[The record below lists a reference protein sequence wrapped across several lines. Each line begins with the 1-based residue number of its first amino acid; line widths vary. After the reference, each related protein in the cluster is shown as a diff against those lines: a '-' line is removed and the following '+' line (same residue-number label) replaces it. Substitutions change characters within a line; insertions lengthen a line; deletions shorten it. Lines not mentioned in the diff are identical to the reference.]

1 MARTSRKAIGTLVQ
15 PPHEQIWNTCI
26 YGRLSFED
34 DRKKENDSIGNQIAM
49 LERYIAER
57 PYLKLTSVFKD
68 INQTGTNFE
77 RPGFNEMMEAIKSG
91 KINCIVVKD
100 LSRFGRNYIET
111 GTYLEKILPFF
122 NVRFISVN
130 DGYDSQ
136 NPNNQ
141 DEGYVI
147 PLKNLIH
154 EVYAR
159 DISQKTKSG
168 LVVKRNKGEFTGCVA
183 AYGYLKADDGKLVID
198 EETAPVVRNIFKW
211 ASEGM
216 GDMRITQKLN
226 ELGIPSPSQY
236 RYTKGILKS
245 GRYANVRYWYKSA
258 VRRILINPVY
268 LGHMVQGKTKTDLW
282 GIGGCV
288 DMPQEQWV
296 EIKNTHEP
304 LVDEETFLAVR
315 KIKQEREYNGGKER
329 SPQTENILKGC
340 VFCGDCKRSMKRRKT
355 PKSNGTEIYFFTC
368 ATYEDISK
376 NHCNKK
382 RMDEL
387 ELLSILYTTI
397 RKQIDLA
404 VDMDRVVSKLN
415 GSESFSQHRN
425 GLESEITET
434 EKKLSR
440 LSMLRS
446 SLYEDYQEKLF
457 DEAEYLFTKSK
468 YEKDADVLRSRL
480 DELSMQKHRLDRML
494 TPKNPW
500 LAALKK
506 FKKNKTITGEMI
518 SELIERVEIFSDHTV
533 NICFRYR
540 DEFEGLLRFIEG
552 DREVGIL

>member
-1 MARTSRKAIGTLVQ
+1 MARTSRKTMDTPVQTTLE
-15 PPHEQIWNTCI
+15 PLWDTCI
-26 YGRLSFED
+26 YGRLSDED

-49 LERYIAER
+49 LERYIEER

-168 LVVKRNKGEFTGCVA
+168 LAVKRSKGEFTGCVA
-183 AYGYLKADDGKLVID
+183 AYGYLKADSGRLVID
-198 EETAPVVRNIFKW
+198 EETAPVVRGIFKW
-211 ASEGM
+211 ASDGM
-216 GDMRITQKLN
+216 GDMRIAQRLN
-226 ELGIPSPSQY
+226 ALGIPSPSQY

-245 GRYANVRYWYKSA
+245 ERYANMRYWYKSA

-268 LGHMVQGKTKTDLW
+268 LGHMVQGKTKSDLW
-282 GIGGCV
+282 GNGGCV

-315 KIKQEREYNGGKER
+315 QIKQEREPDEGKEPE
-329 SPQTENILKGC
+329 PQTENILKGC
-340 VFCGDCKRSMKRRKT
+340 VFCGDCKRSMKRRKM
-355 PKSNGTEIYFFTC
+355 PKANGTALYYFSC

-376 NHCNKK
+376 KDCIKK
-382 RMDEL
+382 RIDEP
-387 ELLSILYTTI
+387 ELLSILYTAI

-404 VDMDRVVSKLN
+404 VDMDRMVSKLN
-415 GSESFSQHRN
+415 ARESFSRHQ
-425 GLESEITET
+425 SEVDTEISET

-446 SLYEDYQEKLF
+446 SLYADYQEKLL

-468 YEKDADVLRSRL
+468 YEKDVSVLRSRL
-480 DELSMQKHRLDRML
+480 DELSLRKNRLGTML
-494 TPKNPW
+494 TPQNPW
-500 LAALKK
+500 LTALRK

-518 SELIERVEIFSDHTV
+518 SELIERVEIFGDKSV
-533 NICFRYR
+533 SICFGYR
-540 DEFEGLLRFIEG
+540 DEFEGLLRFIEADG
-552 DREVGIL
+552 EAGIL

>member
-1 MARTSRKAIGTLVQ
+1 MARTSRKTIDTLVQ
-15 PPHEQIWNTCI
+15 TTHEQIWSTCI

-34 DRKKENDSIGNQIAM
+34 ERKKESDSIGNQIAM

-77 RPGFNEMMEAIKSG
+77 RPGFNEMMEAIKIGS
-91 KINCIVVKD
+91 INCIVVKD

-111 GTYLEKILPFF
+111 GNYLEKILPFF

-141 DEGYVI
+141 DEGYVV

-154 EVYAR
+154 DVYAR
-159 DISQKTKSG
+159 DISQKIKSG
-168 LVVKRNKGEFTGCVA
+168 LAVKRNKGEFTGCVA
-183 AYGYLKADDGKLVID
+183 AYGYLKADGGGLVID

-211 ASEGM
+211 ASDGM
-216 GDMRITQKLN
+216 GDMRIAKQLN
-226 ELGIPSPSQY
+226 ELGIPSPGQY

-245 GRYANVRYWYKSA
+245 VRYADVCYWYKSA
-258 VRRILINPVY
+258 VRRILSNPVY
-268 LGHMVQGKTKTDLW
+268 LGHMVQGKTKSDLW
-282 GIGGCV
+282 GNGSCV
-288 DMPQEQWV
+288 NIPQEQWV
-296 EIKNTHEP
+296 EIKNTHEA
-304 LVDEETFLAVR
+304 LVDEETFLTVR
-315 KIKQEREYNGGKER
+315 QIKQERESDEVKER

-355 PKSNGTEIYFFTC
+355 LKSNGNEIYFFTC
-368 ATYEDISK
+368 ATYEDISQK
-376 NHCNKK
+376 DCIKK
-382 RMDEL
+382 RMDEP

-404 VDMDRVVSKLN
+404 ACMDRLVSKLN
-415 GSESFSQHRN
+415 AKESFSQHQN
-425 GLESEITET
+425 GLDAEITDA

-446 SLYEDYQEKLF
+446 SLYEDYQDKIL
-457 DEAEYLFTKSK
+457 DESEYLFAKSK
-468 YEKDADVLRSRL
+468 YEKDVGVLRSRL
-480 DELSMQKHRLDRML
+480 DELSIQKHRLDRML
-494 TPKNPW
+494 TSKNPW
-500 LAALKK
+500 LEALKK

-518 SELIERVEIFSDHTV
+518 SELIERVEIYSNNTV
-533 NICFRYR
+533 NICFRCR
-540 DEFEGLLRFIEG
+540 DEFEGLLRFIKADGEA
-552 DREVGIL
+552 GIL

>member
-1 MARTSRKAIGTLVQ
+1 MARTSRKTIDTLVQ
-15 PPHEQIWNTCI
+15 TTHEQIWSTCI

-34 DRKKENDSIGNQIAM
+34 ERKKESDSIGNQIAM

-77 RPGFNEMMEAIKSG
+77 RPGFNEMMEAIKIG

-111 GTYLEKILPFF
+111 GNYLEKILPFF

-141 DEGYVI
+141 DEGYVV

-154 EVYAR
+154 DVYAR
-159 DISQKTKSG
+159 DISQKIKSG
-168 LVVKRNKGEFTGCVA
+168 LAVKRNKGEFTGCVA
-183 AYGYLKADDGKLVID
+183 AYGYLKADGGGLVID

-211 ASEGM
+211 ASDGM
-216 GDMRITQKLN
+216 GDMRIAKQLN
-226 ELGIPSPSQY
+226 ELGIPSPGQY

-245 GRYANVRYWYKSA
+245 VRYADVCYWYKSA
-258 VRRILINPVY
+258 VRRILSNPVY
-268 LGHMVQGKTKTDLW
+268 LGHMVQGKTKSDLW
-282 GIGGCV
+282 GNGSCV
-288 DMPQEQWV
+288 NIPQEQWV
-296 EIKNTHEP
+296 EIKNTHEA
-304 LVDEETFLAVR
+304 LVDEETFLTVR
-315 KIKQEREYNGGKER
+315 QIKQERESDEVKER

-355 PKSNGTEIYFFTC
+355 PKSNGNEIYFFTC
-368 ATYEDISK
+368 ATYEDISQK
-376 NHCNKK
+376 DCIKK
-382 RMDEL
+382 RMDEP

-404 VDMDRVVSKLN
+404 VDMERLVSKLN
-415 GSESFSQHRN
+415 AKESFSQHQN
-425 GLESEITET
+425 GLDAEITDA

-446 SLYEDYQEKLF
+446 SLYEDYQDKIL
-457 DEAEYLFTKSK
+457 DESEYLFAKSK
-468 YEKDADVLRSRL
+468 YEKEVGVLRSRL
-480 DELSMQKHRLDRML
+480 DELSIQKHRLDRML
-494 TPKNPW
+494 PPKNPW
-500 LAALKK
+500 LEALKK

-518 SELIERVEIFSDHTV
+518 SELIERVEIYSNNTV

-540 DEFEGLLRFIEG
+540 DEFECLLRFIEADG
-552 DREVGIL
+552 EAGIL

>member
-1 MARTSRKAIGTLVQ
+1 MARTSRKAIETLVQ
-15 PPHEQIWNTCI
+15 TIHEQIWNTCI

-34 DRKKENDSIGNQIAM
+34 DRKKESDSIGNQIAM
-49 LERYIAER
+49 LERYITER

-136 NPNNQ
+136 NPGNQ
-141 DEGYVI
+141 DDGYVV

-154 EVYAR
+154 DVYAR

-168 LVVKRNKGEFTGCVA
+168 LAVKRNKGEFTGCIA
-183 AYGYLKADDGKLVID
+183 AYGYLKADSGRLVID
-198 EETAPVVRNIFKW
+198 EETAPAVRDIFKW
-211 ASEGM
+211 ASDGM
-216 GDMRITQKLN
+216 GDMCIAQKLN
-226 ELGIPSPSQY
+226 GLGIPSPSQY

-245 GRYANVRYWYKSA
+245 ERYANMRYWHKSA

-268 LGHMVQGKTKTDLW
+268 LGHMVQGKTKSDLW
-282 GIGGCV
+282 GNGGCV
-288 DMPQEQWV
+288 DIPQERWV

-304 LVDEETFLAVR
+304 LVDEETFLNVR
-315 KIKQEREYNGGKER
+315 QIKRERELNEGKKR
-329 SPQTENILKGC
+329 SPQTENILKGR
-340 VFCGDCKRSMKRRKT
+340 VFCGDCKRSMKRRRS
-355 PKSNGTEIYFFTC
+355 PKSNGAEIYYFTC
-368 ATYEDISK
+368 TTDEDISK
-376 NHCNKK
+376 NDCNKK
-382 RMDEL
+382 RMDEP
-387 ELLSILYTTI
+387 ELLSILYTAI

-404 VDMDRVVSKLN
+404 VDMDRVVSKFN
-415 GSESFSQHRN
+415 AKESFNEHQN
-425 GLESEITET
+425 GLDAEINET

-446 SLYEDYQEKLF
+446 SLYEDYQEKLL

-468 YEKDADVLRSRL
+468 YESDAGVLRSRL
-480 DELSMQKHRLDRML
+480 DELSIRKHMIDRVL

-506 FKKNKTITGEMI
+506 FKSNKTITGEMI
-518 SELIERVEIFSDHTV
+518 DQLIERVEIFRNNTV
-533 NICFRYR
+533 SICFRYR
-540 DEFEGLLRFIEG
+540 DEFEGLLRFIEVNG
-552 DREVGIL
+552 EESNL